1 MNHAIFITNTT
12 LKKQSLNSQNSW
24 CFIIKHL
31 FSLATN
37 FFTTIDFC
45 YLFVTNKF
53 YIHSN
58 SLILKC
64 LYSIIKVRA

>member
-31 FSLATN
+31 FLFSHKLFYN
-37 FFTTIDFC
+37 NRFLLLIC
-45 YLFVTNKF
+45 Y
-53 YIHSN
+53 
-58 SLILKC
+58 
-64 LYSIIKVRA
+64 